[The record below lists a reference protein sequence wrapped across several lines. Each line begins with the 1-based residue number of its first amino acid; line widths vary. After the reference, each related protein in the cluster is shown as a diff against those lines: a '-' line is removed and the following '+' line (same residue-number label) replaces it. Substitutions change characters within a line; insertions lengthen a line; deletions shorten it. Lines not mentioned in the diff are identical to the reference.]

1 MTVSSDIQSTSLGSV
16 PLILFLTVFVSA
28 TLLIAPS
35 VGLVQSATSEVN
47 APVVETVEPGSDRV
61 DIPVPSDPTAKAAF
75 DVLEKHC
82 ARCHQDG
89 RLEERLGLPF
99 GAASY
104 HAINNAKN
112 IGRPALYRATI
123 AP

>member
-35 VGLVQSATSEVN
+35 VGLAQSATSEVN

-75 DVLEKHC
+75 DVL
-82 ARCHQDG
+82 G
-89 RLEERLGLPF
+89 R
-99 GAASY
+99 ASPRF
-104 HAINNAKN
+104 NPN
-112 IGRPALYRATI
+112 
-123 AP
+123 